1 MAYIGNE
8 PGTYYYSSSVEQFN
22 GDGNEVNFNLT
33 RSVGD
38 AKDIEVLVNNVQQ
51 DPFSAYTA
59 SGSVLTFV
67 EAPSVGV
74 GNITVTH
81 KAYNI
86 WGMIPDATA
95 VVPGS
100 YGGTGKAPSITVQA
114 DGRLTYAA
122 NVSVYPPQSS
132 NTGNA
137 LFTNGTDTYWARVD
151 AFPLQTS
158 NTGNTLFTD
167 GTNVYWARVDALP
180 SQTGHAGQFLTTNG
194 VTASWANG
202 ASNIATP
209 TLSGTTT
216 APEGSTITVTIGNY
230 DASFS
235 YMIAVSA
242 GSYTRTGASISWAM
256 PQVASDTT
264 VYLTAIATSPVGVG
278 NTSMTGSFVATA
290 TNVTGA
296 IGNDTSIIITDFD
309 SGAGNKGWT
318 I

>member
-38 AKDIEVLVNNVQQ
+38 AKDIEVIVNNVQQ

-67 EAPSVGV
+67 EAPSVGE

-95 VVPGS
+95 VIPGS
-100 YGGTGKAPSITVQA
+100 YGGTGKAPSITVAA

-122 NVSVYPPQSS
+122 NVSVYPPQAS

-137 LFTNGTDTYWARVD
+137 LFTDGTDTYWARVD
-151 AFPLQTS
+151 AFPLQP
-158 NTGNTLFTD
+158 GNTANALFTD
-167 GTNVYWARVDALP
+167 GSNVYWARVDAFPL
-180 SQTGHAGQFLTTNG
+180 QTGHEGQFLATNG
-194 VTASWANG
+194 TSTYWANG

-216 APEGSTITVTIGNY
+216 APEGSTITVTIDNY

-235 YMIAVSA
+235 YVISTS
-242 GSYTRTGASISWAM
+242 GGTYTRAGASISWAL
-256 PQVASDTT
+256 PQVAENKSF
-264 VYLTAIATSPVGVG
+264 YLYAVATSPVGVG
-278 NTSMTGSFVATA
+278 NTSLSGSFVATA
-290 TNVTGA
+290 TDTGA
-296 IGNDTSIIITDFD
+296 FLGNDTSIVITDFRN
-309 SGAGNKGWT
+309 GNRNKGWT
-318 I
+318 L

>member
-8 PGTYYYSSSVEQFN
+8 PGTYYYSSTVEQFN
-22 GDGNEVNFNLT
+22 GDGNQVDFNLV
-33 RSVGD
+33 RSVGNS
-38 AKDIEVLVNNVQQ
+38 KDIEVLVNNVQQ

-74 GNITVTH
+74 GNITVTY
-81 KAYNI
+81 KAYNV
-86 WGMIPDATA
+86 WGVLAEATP
-95 VVPGS
+95 VSPGS
-100 YGGTGKAPSITVQA
+100 YGGTGKAPSITVGA

-122 NVSVYPPQSS
+122 NVSVYPPQTS

-137 LFTNGTDTYWARVD
+137 LFTDGTSTYWAQVD
-151 AFPLQTS
+151 ILPLQT
-158 NTGNTLFTD
+158 GN
-167 GTNVYWARVDALP
+167 G
-180 SQTGHAGQFLTTNG
+180 GKFLATNG
-194 VTASWANG
+194 TTTYWANG

-216 APEGSTITVTIGNY
+216 APEGSSITVTIDNY

-235 YMIAVSA
+235 YMVAVSA
-242 GSYTRTGASISWAM
+242 GSYSRTGASITWSL

-264 VYLTAIATSPVGVG
+264 AYLTAIATSPIGVG
-278 NTSMTGSFVATA
+278 NTSLTGSFVATV
-290 TNVTGA
+290 TNLTGFV
-296 IGNDTSIIITDFD
+296 GNDTSIIITDFD
-309 SGAGNKGWT
+309 SGGRNKGWT